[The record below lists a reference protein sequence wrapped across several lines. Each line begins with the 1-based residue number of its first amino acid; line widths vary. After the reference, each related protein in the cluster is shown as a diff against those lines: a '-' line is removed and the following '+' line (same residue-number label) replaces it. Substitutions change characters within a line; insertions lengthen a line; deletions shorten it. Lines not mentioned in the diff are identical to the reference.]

1 MKIKLEQ
8 DYYDLGVK
16 LFPYKT
22 LNLEPGITIL
32 VGCNGSGKTT
42 LLKQIKCH
50 CSDNNVKYLYYDNY
64 KEGGVHAMQS
74 NLLFNDIKAVAL
86 DAVSS
91 EGERIFHNINR
102 YSSKIKET
110 IDDLKNGDEFVLLLD
125 AIDSGLDAATTDLVK
140 ENLLHQIVSYC
151 DQKGIIVYII
161 ITSNSFEMG
170 RNERCISLV
179 DGKYHNLKTYDSY
192 RKVIEKTFQL
202 KMERYNKESA

>member
-8 DYYDLGVK
+8 DYYDVSVK

-22 LNLEPGITIL
+22 LNLEPGITVL

-42 LLKQIKCH
+42 LLKQIACH
-50 CSDNNVKYLYYDNY
+50 CSDNNVKYLHYDNY
-64 KEGGVHAMQS
+64 KNGGGHAMQS
-74 NLLFNDIKAVAL
+74 NLLLNDIKAVAL

-110 IDDLKNGDEFVLLLD
+110 IDVLKNSDEFVLLLD
-125 AIDSGLDAATTDLVK
+125 AIDSGLDAATTDLIK
-140 ENLLHQIVSYC
+140 KNLLHQIISYC
-151 DQKGIIVYII
+151 DKKGIIAYIV

-202 KMERYNKESA
+202 KMDRYNKEST

>member
-8 DYYDLGVK
+8 DYYDTGVK
-16 LFPYKT
+16 LFPYRT
-22 LNLEPGITIL
+22 LNLEPGITVL

-42 LLKQIKCH
+42 LLEQIKHH
-50 CSDNNVKYLYYDNY
+50 CSNNGVKYLRYDNY
-64 KEGGVHAMQS
+64 KEGGGHAMQN
-74 NLLFNDIKAVAL
+74 NLLFNNIKAVAL

-110 IDDLKNGDEFVLLLD
+110 IAGLKNGDEFVLLLD
-125 AIDSGLDAATTDLVK
+125 AIDSGLDTATTDLVK
-140 ENLLHQIVSYC
+140 KNLLHQIISYC
-151 DQKGIIVYII
+151 DKKGIIAYIV

-192 RKVIEKTFQL
+192 RKVIEKTFQS
-202 KMERYNKESA
+202 KIERYNKESA

>member
-8 DYYDLGVK
+8 DYYDTGVK
-16 LFPYKT
+16 LFPYRT
-22 LNLEPGITIL
+22 LNLEPGITVL

-42 LLKQIKCH
+42 LLKQIEYH
-50 CSDNNVKYLYYDNY
+50 CSDNNVKHLHYDNY
-64 KEGGVHAMQS
+64 KDGGGHAMQS
-74 NLLFNDIKAVAL
+74 NLLLNDIKAVAL

-102 YSSKIKET
+102 YSSKIKKA

-125 AIDSGLDAATTDLVK
+125 AIDSGLDTATIDLVK
-140 ENLLHQIVSYC
+140 KNLLHQIVSYC
-151 DQKGIIVYII
+151 DKKGIIAYII

-192 RKVIEKTFQL
+192 RKVIEKTFQF
-202 KMERYNKESA
+202 KMDRYNKESA

>member
-8 DYYDLGVK
+8 DYYDTGVK

-22 LNLEPGITIL
+22 LNLEPGITVL

-50 CSDNNVKYLYYDNY
+50 CSDNNVKHLHYDNY
-64 KEGGVHAMQS
+64 KDGGGHAMQS
-74 NLLFNDIKAVAL
+74 NLLLNDIKAVAL

-91 EGERIFHNINR
+91 EGERIFYNINR
-102 YSSKIKET
+102 YSSKIKKA

-125 AIDSGLDAATTDLVK
+125 AIDSGLDTATIDLVK
-140 ENLLHQIVSYC
+140 KNLLHQIVSYC
-151 DQKGIIVYII
+151 DKKGIIAYIV

-202 KMERYNKESA
+202 KMNRYNRESA

>member
-8 DYYDLGVK
+8 DYYDTGVK
-16 LFPYKT
+16 LFPYRT
-22 LNLEPGITIL
+22 LNLEPGITVL

-50 CSDNNVKYLYYDNY
+50 CSDSNIKYLCYDNY
-64 KEGGVHAMQS
+64 KEGGGHAMQN
-74 NLLFNDIKAVAL
+74 NLLLNDIKAVAL

-102 YSSKIKET
+102 YALKIKET
-110 IDDLKNGDEFVLLLD
+110 VDGLKNDDEFVLLLD
-125 AIDSGLDAATTDLVK
+125 ALDSGLDTATIDLVK
-140 ENLLHQIVSYC
+140 KNLLHQIVSYC
-151 DQKGIIVYII
+151 NKKGIIAYIV

-202 KMERYNKESA
+202 KMDRYDRESA

>member
-8 DYYDLGVK
+8 DYYDTGVK
-16 LFPYKT
+16 LFPYRT
-22 LNLEPGITIL
+22 LNLEPGITVL

-42 LLKQIKCH
+42 LLKQLARH
-50 CSDNNVKYLYYDNY
+50 CSDSNIKYLCYDNY
-64 KEGGVHAMQS
+64 KEGGGHAMQS
-74 NLLFNDIKAVAL
+74 NLLLNDIKAVAL

-102 YSSKIKET
+102 YALKIKET
-110 IDDLKNGDEFVLLLD
+110 VDGLKNGDEFVLLLD
-125 AIDSGLDAATTDLVK
+125 ALDSGLDTATTDLVK
-140 ENLLHQIVSYC
+140 KNLLHQIISYC
-151 DQKGIIVYII
+151 DKKGVATYIV

-192 RKVIEKTFQL
+192 RKVIEKTFQS